1 MKQIIITLLL
11 ALVSLTGQAQ
21 NANPMGLYKLS
32 EIIHQDGKHVE
43 ASFKQYKYC
52 QKEFSL
58 MLNHEA
64 ILFPGDP
71 FSFTISN
78 PDGKPLLFTGE
89 LSKTENRGIQVF
101 STSDSTFTLRW
112 FNDRGTTGE
121 HLFPYQT
128 NIDETYEQK
137 PKNKA
142 CRVVEHGTLAY

>member
-58 MLNHEA
+58 MLNHDA

-89 LSKTENRGIQVF
+89 LSKTELPTAPSPCVGSTTAAL
-101 STSDSTFTLRW
+101 STSICFPIRQTSTRHTSW
-112 FNDRGTTGE
+112 
-121 HLFPYQT
+121 
-128 NIDETYEQK
+128 
-137 PKNKA
+137 
-142 CRVVEHGTLAY
+142 

>member
-1 MKQIIITLLL
+1 MIRQIVSGIFV
-11 ALVSLTGQAQ
+11 LVAAIGQAQ
-21 NANPMGLYKLS
+21 NANPVGLYKLS

-58 MLNHEA
+58 MLNHDA

-101 STSDSTFTLRW
+101 GTSDSTFTLRW
-112 FNDRGTTGE
+112 FNDRGTINE

-128 NIDETYEQK
+128 N
-137 PKNKA
+137 PPG
-142 CRVVEHGTLAY
+142 H